1 MMKPIAGAIAL
12 ALIAAPSFAAAP
24 SNVGQATVRV
34 GDLNPGNPADN
45 VRLQK
50 RVKAAALSVCG
61 AQEDSVRMV
70 KWAVQRSD
78 CFKETY
84 AQAVSQ
90 TRTAL
95 ASR

>member
-1 MMKPIAGAIAL
+1 MLKPLAGALAL

-24 SNVGQATVRV
+24 SNVGQVAVRV
-34 GDLNPGNPADN
+34 GDLTPGDPADN
-45 VRLQK
+45 ARLQK

-70 KWAVQRSD
+70 KWAVERSD

-84 AQAVSQ
+84 AQATAK

>member
-1 MMKPIAGAIAL
+1 MLKPLVGAIAL
-12 ALIAAPSFAAAP
+12 ALIAAPSFAAA
-24 SNVGQATVRV
+24 SQDVGQAKVRV
-34 GDLNPGNPADN
+34 DDLKPGNPADTL
-45 VRLQK
+45 RLQK

-61 AQEDSVRMV
+61 AHEDSVRMV

-84 AQAVSQ
+84 AQATAQ